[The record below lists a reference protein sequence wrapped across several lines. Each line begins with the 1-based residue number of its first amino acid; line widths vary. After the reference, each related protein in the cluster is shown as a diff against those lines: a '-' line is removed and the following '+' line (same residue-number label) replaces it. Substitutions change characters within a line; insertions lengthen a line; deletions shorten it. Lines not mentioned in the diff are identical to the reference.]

1 MIFTLEKI
9 STVWPEAQ
17 EILKANNEETGM
29 LGQENFDPDVDK
41 YLAMEAIGI
50 AKLFTA
56 RAEGKLVGY
65 CMMLVMPHPHYKK
78 TVVAFQ
84 DVLFMVSER
93 RGIGSVRFI
102 KWIDEFCRSLGADN
116 ISRTVSS
123 KKDFSRTL
131 LRMGYEEVETSYVR
145 RCHE

>member
-1 MIFTLEKI
+1 MIFSNELLTSIL
-9 STVWPEAQ
+9 PELQ
-17 EILKANNEETGM
+17 EMFWQNNEETGM
-29 LGQENFDPDVDK
+29 LGQESFDPDVDK
-41 YLAMEAIGI
+41 YLAMEAMGV
-50 AKLFTA
+50 AKLFIA

-131 LRMGYEEVETSYVR
+131 MRMGYEEVETSYVR